1 MNDDP
6 RMPEDHPEA
15 ELTSYLDGSAT
26 AEERRL
32 VDGHLAECASCR
44 ADLEFAARGRAA
56 MQALPQL
63 ESPSLAAS
71 EIGWLPADGQE
82 AATVARRAGRDRA
95 RRRAGRRSYQ
105 VPAWQRVAWGA
116 GIAAAASLAAVFL
129 FSSLN
134 GNPNKATTAA
144 GPARD
149 QAQSAIRSSTDY
161 DRASLDA
168 LASGLAQ
175 QTAKERTSAESAN
188 TLQGSPVP
196 QVAPAAGGAASATFS
211 EALDQD
217 TATRA
222 LGCLRQGAGLPST
235 AAASYLEVASF
246 GGTPAFIGAFP
257 DSPSGGTPTQLQ
269 VIAVDQASC
278 QALYVVTLPL

>member
-1 MNDDP
+1 MKDDP
-6 RMPEDHPEA
+6 RMPRDHPEA
-15 ELTSYLDGSAT
+15 ELVSYVNGTAT
-26 AEERRL
+26 GEERRIVDAHL
-32 VDGHLAECASCR
+32 VECASCR
-44 ADLEFAARGRAA
+44 ADLEFAARGRSA

-63 ESPSLAAS
+63 ESPSLAVS
-71 EIGWLPADGQE
+71 ELGWLPADGRE
-82 AATVARRAGRDRA
+82 AATAARRAERGPA
-95 RRRAGRRSYQ
+95 RRRAGRRPFQGQ
-105 VPAWQRVAWGA
+105 VWQRVAWGA

-129 FSSLN
+129 FSTLN
-134 GNPNKATTAA
+134 GNSNKATTAA
-144 GPARD
+144 GPTRD

-175 QTAKERTSAESAN
+175 QTAKARTSAESAN
-188 TLQGSPVP
+188 TLKGSPAP

-211 EALDQD
+211 ETLDQD
-217 TATRA
+217 TTARA

-235 AAASYLEVASF
+235 AASSYLEVASF

-257 DSPSGGTPTQLQ
+257 DSPSRGTPTLLQ

>member
-15 ELTSYLDGSAT
+15 ELASYVDGSAT

-32 VDGHLAECASCR
+32 VDGHVLECASCR

-56 MQALPQL
+56 MQALPEL
-63 ESPSLAAS
+63 ESPSLATP
-71 EIGWLPADGQE
+71 ELRWLPAEGQE
-82 AATVARRAGRDRA
+82 AATAARGAEWGRG
-95 RRRAGRRSYQ
+95 RRRAGRRSFQ
-105 VPAWQRVAWGA
+105 VPVWQRVAWGA

-129 FSSLN
+129 FFSLN
-134 GNPNKATTAA
+134 GNSNNATTAA
-144 GPARD
+144 GPARH
-149 QAQSAIRSSTDY
+149 QAAIRSSADY

-168 LASGLAQ
+168 LASDLAQ
-175 QTAKERTSAESAN
+175 RTAKARTSAESAN
-188 TLQGSPVP
+188 TLQESPVP
-196 QVAPAAGGAASATFS
+196 QVAPAARGVASATFS
-211 EALDQD
+211 EALDQG

-222 LGCLRQGAGLPST
+222 LGCIRQGAGLSST

-278 QALYVVTLPL
+278 QPLYLVTLPL

>member
-15 ELTSYLDGSAT
+15 ELASYVDGSAT

-32 VDGHLAECASCR
+32 VDGHVLECASCR
-44 ADLEFAARGRAA
+44 ADLKFAARGRAA
-56 MQALPQL
+56 MQALPEL

-71 EIGWLPADGQE
+71 ELGWLPAGGKE
-82 AATVARRAGRDRA
+82 GATSAHRAGRGPA
-95 RRRAGRRSYQ
+95 RRRVGRRSFQ
-105 VPAWQRVAWGA
+105 VPVWQRVAWGA

-134 GNPNKATTAA
+134 GNSNNATTAA

-149 QAQSAIRSSTDY
+149 QAAIRSSADY

-168 LASGLAQ
+168 LARGLAR
-175 QTAKERTSAESAN
+175 QTAKARTSAESAN

-222 LGCLRQGAGLPST
+222 LGCLRQGAGLSST

-278 QALYVVTLPL
+278 QPLYLVTLHL